1 MIHLN
6 TAADKTLNIV
16 LANTNKALREVL
28 KDISP
33 KDLQILTKSKD
44 LGSLLA
50 SILKETPQNETQ
62 NQALIAQLKNNPTL
76 KTLGSVT
83 TTIKELQQILQKE
96 KLPVTTKLQEVLSKA
111 VENIVNMDEKALKSK
126 FENSGIFLESKLKPL
141 NLSEKELKN
150 IISNDLKAVV
160 HKTTEDLQNSSAPH
174 KQELIAKLDKLAL
187 QIDYYQLLSHLS
199 NASALY
205 IPYSFDA
212 LEDGNIKLKNAKN
225 EKFFCDIQLQLKEYG
240 ELKLRLGLFEKNQ
253 LSININCESSALKE
267 KLQENIA
274 ALKKSLF
281 DAGIHPKEIH
291 FIDETKSPAPY
302 ETAED
307 LQLGFEVKA

>member
-16 LANTNKALREVL
+16 LANTNRALREVL

-33 KDLQILTKSKD
+33 KDLQVLTKSKD

-76 KTLGSVT
+76 KTLGSVA
-83 TTIKELQQILQKE
+83 TTIKELQQILQKD
-96 KLPVTTKLQEVLSKA
+96 KLPVTAKLQEILSKA
-111 VENIVNMDEKALKSK
+111 VENIMNMDEKALKNK

-141 NLSEKELKN
+141 NLSEKEIKN

-160 HKTTEDLQNSSAPH
+160 HKTIQELQNSPTPH

-225 EKFFCDIQLQLKEYG
+225 EKFFCDIELQLKEYG
-240 ELKLRLGLFEKNQ
+240 ALKLRLGLFEKNQ
-253 LSININCESSALKE
+253 LSININCESQALKE

-281 DAGIHPKEIH
+281 DAGIHPKGIH
-291 FIDETKSPAPY
+291 FIDETNSAALY

>member
-1 MIHLN
+1 M
-6 TAADKTLNIV
+6 
-16 LANTNKALREVL
+16 
-28 KDISP
+28 
-33 KDLQILTKSKD
+33 
-44 LGSLLA
+44 
-50 SILKETPQNETQ
+50 
-62 NQALIAQLKNNPTL
+62 
-76 KTLGSVT
+76 
-83 TTIKELQQILQKE
+83 
-96 KLPVTTKLQEVLSKA
+96 
-111 VENIVNMDEKALKSK
+111 
-126 FENSGIFLESKLKPL
+126 
-141 NLSEKELKN
+141 
-150 IISNDLKAVV
+150 
-160 HKTTEDLQNSSAPH
+160 
-174 KQELIAKLDKLAL
+174 AL

>member
-16 LANTNKALREVL
+16 LANTNRALREVL

-111 VENIVNMDEKALKSK
+111 VENITHMDEKALKNK
-126 FENSGIFLESKLKPL
+126 LENSGIFLESKLKPL

-160 HKTTEDLQNSSAPH
+160 HKTTQELQNSSAPH
-174 KQELIAKLDKLAL
+174 KQEIMTKLDKLAL

-212 LEDGNIKLKNAKN
+212 LEDGNIKLKNTKN
-225 EKFFCDIQLQLKEYG
+225 KKFFCDIQLQLKEYG

-253 LSININCESSALKE
+253 LSINISCESSALKE

-274 ALKKSLF
+274 ELKKSLF
-281 DAGIHPKEIH
+281 DVGIHPKEIR
-291 FIDETKSPAPY
+291 FIDETKSAAPY

>member
-1 MIHLN
+1 MVHLN

-33 KDLQILTKSKD
+33 KDLQLLTKSKD

-76 KTLGSVT
+76 KTLGNVT

-96 KLPVTTKLQEVLSKA
+96 KLPINTKLQEVLSKA
-111 VENIVNMDEKALKSK
+111 VEDIVHMDGKALKSK
-126 FENSGIFLESKLKPL
+126 FENSGLFLESKLKHL

-160 HKTTEDLQNSSAPH
+160 HKTIEELQNSSTPH
-174 KQELIAKLDKLAL
+174 KQELISKLDKLAL

-253 LSININCESSALKE
+253 LNININCESPALKE

-274 ALKKSLF
+274 DLKKSLF
-281 DAGIHPKEIH
+281 NAGIHPKEVH
-291 FIDETKSPAPY
+291 FIDETKSVTPY